1 MIELKNISRAFN
13 GQTILENLDLTIN
26 TGESMVIIG
35 RSGCGKSVT
44 LKHIMGLLH
53 PDKGK
58 VLIDGRD
65 VTSLN
70 EKELNKMRMDFGM
83 LFQGAALFDSL
94 SVLENVGFQLFE
106 YTDMSLEDIKK
117 RVAECLGRVGLKG
130 VEDKKPAELSGGMKK
145 RVGLARAIC
154 MFPKIILFDEPTT
167 GIDPIM
173 GDVIDELIR
182 HLHDTLKTTSVT
194 VTHDMKSAYKI
205 ADRIAMLY
213 DKKIVAIGTPDE
225 IKNSDNPIVRQ
236 FVTGSAEGPITDNDE
251 NGELRSKDN
260 SSFSDIKR
268 LKIEL

>member
-1 MIELKNISRAFN
+1 MIELKDIEKSFQ
-13 GQTILENLDLTIN
+13 GQRVLEGLNLTIN

-44 LKHIMGLLH
+44 LKHIIGLIH

-58 VLIDGRD
+58 VLVDGKD
-65 VTSLN
+65 VTRLK

-94 SVLENVGFQLFE
+94 SVMENVGFQLFE
-106 YTDMSLEDIKK
+106 YTDMGAEDIKK
-117 RVAECLGRVGLKG
+117 RVAECLGRVGLRG
-130 VEDKKPAELSGGMKK
+130 VENKKPAELSGGMKK

-154 MFPKIILFDEPTT
+154 MFPKVILFDEPTT

-213 DKKIVAIGTPDE
+213 DRRIVAIGTPDE

-236 FVTGSAEGPITDNDE
+236 FITGSSEGPITDDDA

-260 SSFSDIKR
+260 SSLSQIKE
-268 LKIEL
+268 LKIDL

>member
-1 MIELKNISRAFN
+1 MIELKGIYKSFK
-13 GQTILENLDLTIN
+13 GQSILENLDLKIE

-44 LKHIMGLLH
+44 LKHIMGLLA
-53 PDKGK
+53 PDKGN
-58 VLIDGRD
+58 VIVDDRD
-65 VTSLN
+65 ITSLN
-70 EKELNKMRMDFGM
+70 EKGLNRIRMNFGM

-106 YTDMSLEDIKK
+106 YTDMNIVDIKK

-167 GIDPIM
+167 GVDPIM
-173 GDVIDELIR
+173 GDIIDELIR

-213 DKKIVAIGTPDE
+213 DKHIITVGTPDE

-236 FVTGSAEGPITDNDE
+236 FISGSAEGPITDNDL
-251 NGELRSKDN
+251 NGEIDPQEDI
-260 SSFSDIKR
+260 SFDDIKR
-268 LKIEL
+268 SKIES